1 MNAPSEF
8 DTHQVDNQPPP
19 FEPRCLWE
27 SDPALRQAVAREGGD
42 WAGDALA
49 RYGTLAG
56 GELFAAGFE
65 ANIHKPRLLT
75 HDRFGHRVD
84 RVEFHPAYHQLM
96 AAGVEHGVS
105 NFTWRNER
113 RGSLVAR
120 AAMTYLHHQAEA
132 GTNCPLTMTHA
143 AVPVL
148 RASPGFGE
156 WVEKAIAPHYDA
168 RDIAITH
175 KHGVTL
181 GMGMTEKQG
190 GSDVRANTT
199 RAEPLPASGEYRLV
213 GHKWFFSAP
222 MSDAWLVLA
231 QAPDGLTCFLLPRR
245 LPDGALN
252 ALRLMRLK
260 DKLGNWSNASS
271 EVEFC
276 GAWAQRVGD
285 EGRGVATIIEMVSHT
300 RMDCMIGAAA
310 QMRMA
315 LAQAMHHATHRRSF
329 GKRLVDH
336 PLMRNVLA
344 DLALESE
351 AAIALALRVARAVG
365 AAPSDPR
372 EAAFARIATAVGKY
386 WLCRRAPAFVNEAQ
400 ECLGGAG
407 YVEESILARL
417 YREAPLNAIWEG
429 CSNIQCL
436 DVLRALRRE
445 PACVDAVLAELDGA
459 AGVDESLDEEAAAFR
474 RILAQPESLEAGAR
488 FVVERL
494 ALALQA
500 SLLLRTGEN
509 TLADAFCRSRLD
521 DRHGLALGT
530 LSGDV
535 DFEGIL
541 ARVGR

>member
-1 MNAPSEF
+1 MNASSEF
-8 DTHQVDNQPPP
+8 DTHQVENQPPP
-19 FEPRCLWE
+19 FEPRCLWD

-42 WAGDALA
+42 WAAASLA
-49 RYGTLAG
+49 AYGTLAG
-56 GELFAAGFE
+56 GELFAAGFD
-65 ANIHKPRLLT
+65 ANRQRPRLLT

-84 RVEFHPAYHQLM
+84 HVEFHPAYHRLM

-105 NFTWRNER
+105 NFTWRHDR
-113 RGSLVAR
+113 AGALVAR
-120 AAMTYLHHQAEA
+120 AALTYLHHQAEA

-148 RASPGFGE
+148 RAVAGFEE
-156 WVEKAIAPHYDA
+156 WVEKACMPHYDP
-168 RDIAITH
+168 RDIAVGH
-175 KHGVTL
+175 KRGVTL

-190 GSDVRANTT
+190 GSDVRSNTT

-222 MSDAWLVLA
+222 MSDGWLVLA
-231 QAPDGLTCFLLPRR
+231 QAPGGLSCFLLPRR
-245 LPDGALN
+245 LPDGGLN

-260 DKLGNWSNASS
+260 DKLGNWSNASA

-276 GAWAQRVGD
+276 GAWARRIGE
-285 EGRGVATIIEMVSHT
+285 EGRGVATIIEMVAHT
-300 RMDCMIGAAA
+300 RLDCMIGAAA
-310 QMRMA
+310 QMRMG
-315 LAQAMHHATHRRSF
+315 LAQAMHHATHRRAF
-329 GKRLVDH
+329 GKRLADYA
-336 PLMRNVLA
+336 LMRNVLA

-351 AAIALALRVARAVG
+351 AAIALSLRVARAMG
-365 AAPSDPR
+365 TAASDPG

-386 WLCRRAPAFVNEAQ
+386 WLCRRAPLVVNEAQ

-407 YVEESILARL
+407 YVEESIMARL

-445 PACVDAVLAELDGA
+445 PACVDAVLAELDA
-459 AGVDESLDEEAAAFR
+459 ASGVDESLDEEAAAFR
-474 RILAQPESLEAGAR
+474 RILAEPEGLEVGAR

-500 SLLLRTGEN
+500 SILLRTGESEVAN
-509 TLADAFCRSRLD
+509 AFCRSRLD
-521 DRHGLALGT
+521 DRHGMALGT
-530 LSGDV
+530 LSADV
-535 DFEGIL
+535 GFDAIL